1 MGQPQGI
8 APTIFLNQ
16 KRITGA
22 PVQYKPNI
30 HHRRSIRLKGYDYSQ
45 AGLYFITICI
55 QNRLCLFGEID
66 DGAMVLNNAGEM
78 VHGQWLALADRFH
91 TVELDEFIVMP
102 NHFHGIIELI
112 PGHSDIGQPQGIAPT
127 GAQSSIEQIT
137 TTEISPAIGDV
148 IGAFKSLSTN
158 DYIAGVKQ
166 KNWQPFD
173 QKLWQRNYYEHV
185 IRSEQSY
192 LDIVEYIRNNP
203 LKWAEDKYYNK

>member
-1 MGQPQGI
+1 
-8 APTIFLNQ
+8 
-16 KRITGA
+16 
-22 PVQYKPNI
+22 VQYKPNI

-55 QNRLCLFGEID
+55 QNRLCLFGEI

-112 PGHSDIGQPQGIAPT
+112 PGHSDIGQPQGIVPT
-127 GAQSSIEQIT
+127 GTQSLIEQTT
-137 TTEISPAIGDV
+137 TTEISPTIGDV